1 MNIVPH
7 NKPEPEGK
15 QVTGLFYGTDSQF
28 LAGVVFIFMT
38 LDDKV
43 IELTDYKV
51 SV

>member
-28 LAGVVFIFMT
+28 LAGVDFMT